1 MNKNDNKRKGNSNE
15 YDEYSRMYEQQLN
28 KFSAMDGGDYQDDF
42 DSSDLEFYDPN
53 EQYDS
58 SSNSRRSGSN
68 RYNPN
73 PQSGNPNGSR
83 TQNYAQKRGRS
94 GSGRTNSGSSG
105 NQRQRTAS
113 NNNRARQQRK
123 RNDNLQFGSNNRANT
138 KGYSRAANAKKETY
152 PKKRSNDRVY
162 NNAAAVKAKKK
173 SPVKRFFKWLIL
185 ILLVLFIF
193 IEVMIFRYVNMVN
206 TVDSE
211 QRQVTNA
218 SMYDDNILNVLV
230 IGSDARSLDE
240 RGRTDSMILLSIDK
254 KSKQFTMT
262 SFMRDMYVEIPGQ
275 GYDKLNAANV
285 YGGPELL
292 MDTIEQNFDVR
303 VDKYI
308 YIDFYSFVDI
318 VDAIGGIELEISD
331 AEAKGMKDPMAEQ
344 NKIMGNPKG
353 TDYLTSGGKLL
364 LNGNQAL
371 AYARLRYVG
380 NADFERTQRQRTVI
394 SKIMENSLTLNPFKL
409 NRVAKASMSHVTTN
423 MSKLELQLLANR
435 MPFILKYDTQELRI
449 PEEGMYSYGKHN
461 GQSTLDVDFDACKQE
476 IRKNIYS

>member
-1 MNKNDNKRKGNSNE
+1 MNKNDNKRKARSNE

-28 KFSAMDGGDYQDDF
+28 EFSAMDGENYQDEL
-42 DSSDLEFYDPN
+42 DSSELEFYDPD
-53 EQYDS
+53 EQYTS
-58 SSNSRRSGSN
+58 MNKRQTRSGS
-68 RYNPN
+68 YNPN
-73 PQSGNPNGSR
+73 PRSGNPNGSR

-94 GSGRTNSGSSG
+94 SSGRSGSGSSA
-105 NQRQRTAS
+105 NQRKKAQS
-113 NNNRARQQRK
+113 NSRSRQPQRK
-123 RNDNLQFGSNNRANT
+123 RNDNLQFGSNRSNSSNYNRA
-138 KGYSRAANAKKETY
+138 AAKPASN
-152 PKKRSNDRVY
+152 KRYNDK
-162 NNAAAVKAKKK
+162 AAAKTKKK
-173 SPVKRFFKWLIL
+173 SPVKRFFKWLII

-193 IEVMIFRYVNMVN
+193 VEAMIYRYVSMVN
-206 TVDSE
+206 TVDTE

-218 SMYDDNILNVLV
+218 SMYDDDIMNVLV

-254 KSKQFTMT
+254 ASKQFTMT

-318 VDAIGGIELEISD
+318 VDAIGGIELEITD

-394 SKIMENSLTLNPFKL
+394 SKIMENSMTLNPFKL
-409 NRVAKASMSHVTTN
+409 NRIAKASMSHVTTN

-435 MPFILKYDTQELRI
+435 LPFILKYDTQELRI

-461 GQSTLDVDFDACKQE
+461 GQSTLDVDLDSCRQM
-476 IRKNIYS
+476 IREKIYG